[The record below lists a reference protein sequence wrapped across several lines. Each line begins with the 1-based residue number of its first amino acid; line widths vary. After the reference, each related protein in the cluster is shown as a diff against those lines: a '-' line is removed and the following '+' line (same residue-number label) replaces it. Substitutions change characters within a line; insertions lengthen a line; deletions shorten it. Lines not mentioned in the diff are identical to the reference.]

1 MQYFSI
7 LLKVCLDR
15 SNLKI
20 DTSKRNTK
28 EKKSKMAKEHKNKK
42 VRNIKGTSSCL
53 PKGNTKSWKQL
64 HKKKTPSARQ
74 KDIEKCAIKYC
85 RKPSKVGA
93 HVETK
98 NSTLSILNLCRSHN
112 HPSKDRW
119 MSIKNTANLV
129 KLTKDVAGGKSK
141 CYRR

>member
-1 MQYFSI
+1 M
-7 LLKVCLDR
+7 
-15 SNLKI
+15 KI

-74 KDIEKCAIKYC
+74 KDIESVPLNI
-85 RKPSKVGA
+85 VG
-93 HVETK
+93 
-98 NSTLSILNLCRSHN
+98 NLPRSVL
-112 HPSKDRW
+112 
-119 MSIKNTANLV
+119 I
-129 KLTKDVAGGKSK
+129 
-141 CYRR
+141 